1 MKRIRFWL
9 RTLANLLSGLREGD
23 YSFRARTIHHDDI
36 WSELVGEVNLLADH
50 LRGQR
55 LDARE
60 AAGLLRNVMA
70 EIPLGVFT
78 FDPDRHLRFVN
89 PAGINILGE
98 GRDDVLGRTALDL
111 GLNECL
117 NGAANRTLDLHFGSN
132 LGRWALRRTTV
143 RQEGHPYQLIVLSD
157 LSRVLR
163 EEERLAWQRI
173 VRVLGHEVNN
183 SLAPIQSIAAS
194 LEKLLAGEA
203 RSNEWEQDTR
213 EGLAVIR
220 GRSESLNRFMQAYAR
235 LARLPPPTPRLMQVD
250 DWILKAVALETRIA
264 PVVHRGPP
272 AMIHAD
278 RDQLDQLLITLI
290 RNATDAALAE
300 AEDKRAHDETGN
312 AQVEIS
318 WSTEDSF
325 LLIYVADNGPGV
337 VLSENLFVPFFT
349 TKSGGSGI
357 GLALCRQIA
366 ESHDGALTLA
376 NRVDARGAI
385 ATLRLPFGSR
395 EQPNV
400 DSKPA
405 M

>member
-1 MKRIRFWL
+1 
-9 RTLANLLSGLREGD
+9 
-23 YSFRARTIHHDDI
+23 
-36 WSELVGEVNLLADH
+36 
-50 LRGQR
+50 
-55 LDARE
+55 
-60 AAGLLRNVMA
+60 
-70 EIPLGVFT
+70 
-78 FDPDRHLRFVN
+78 
-89 PAGINILGE
+89 
-98 GRDDVLGRTALDL
+98 
-111 GLNECL
+111 
-117 NGAANRTLDLHFGSN
+117 
-132 LGRWALRRTTV
+132 
-143 RQEGHPYQLIVLSD
+143 
-157 LSRVLR
+157 
-163 EEERLAWQRI
+163 
-173 VRVLGHEVNN
+173 
-183 SLAPIQSIAAS
+183 
-194 LEKLLAGEA
+194 
-203 RSNEWEQDTR
+203 
-213 EGLAVIR
+213 
-220 GRSESLNRFMQAYAR
+220 
-235 LARLPPPTPRLMQVD
+235 
-250 DWILKAVALETRIA
+250 
-264 PVVHRGPP
+264 
-272 AMIHAD
+272 
-278 RDQLDQLLITLI
+278 
-290 RNATDAALAE
+290 LAE